1 MEVIINIL
9 LGICVVWTI
18 VSVLF
23 LLFLNRPSVKKYIS
37 DYIANKM
44 TDYISDIVYSENRE
58 NRVNRKT
65 INHTYR

>member
-9 LGICVVWTI
+9 LGICVAWTI

-44 TDYISDIVYSENRE
+44 ADRISDIVYGE
-58 NRVNRKT
+58 NRVNRKN
-65 INHTYR
+65 INHIYH

>member
-23 LLFLNRPSVKKYIS
+23 LLFLNRPSVKKHIS

-44 TDYISDIVYSENRE
+44 ADRISDIVYGE
-58 NRVNRKT
+58 NRVNRKST
-65 INHTYR
+65 KHIYH

>member
-1 MEVIINIL
+1 MEAIINIL
-9 LGICVVWTI
+9 LSICVVWTI

-44 TDYISDIVYSENRE
+44 ADRISDIVYGE
-58 NRVNRKT
+58 NRVNRKIT
-65 INHTYR
+65 NHTYR

>member
-1 MEVIINIL
+1 MELIINIL
-9 LGICVVWTI
+9 LGVCVVWTI

-44 TDYISDIVYSENRE
+44 ADRISDIVYGE
-58 NRVNRKT
+58 NRVNRKNT
-65 INHTYR
+65 NHIYR

>member
-9 LGICVVWTI
+9 LSICVVWTI

-23 LLFLNRPSVKKYIS
+23 LLFLNSPSVKKHIS

-44 TDYISDIVYSENRE
+44 ADSISDIVYGENR
-58 NRVNRKT
+58 
-65 INHTYR
+65 INHKNTKHNYR

>member
-23 LLFLNRPSVKKYIS
+23 LLFLNRPSVKKKHIS
-37 DYIANKM
+37 EYIANKM
-44 TDYISDIVYSENRE
+44 ADSISDIVYGE
-58 NRVNRKT
+58 NRVNRKIT
-65 INHTYR
+65 NHTYR

>member
-23 LLFLNRPSVKKYIS
+23 LLFLNRPSVKKHIS

-44 TDYISDIVYSENRE
+44 ADRISDIVYGE
-58 NRVNRKT
+58 NRVNRKNT
-65 INHTYR
+65 NNIYH

>member
-23 LLFLNRPSVKKYIS
+23 LLFLNRPSVKKHIS

-44 TDYISDIVYSENRE
+44 ADRISDIVYGE

-65 INHTYR
+65 TNHIYR

>member
-1 MEVIINIL
+1 MGIVINIL

-44 TDYISDIVYSENRE
+44 ADRISDIVYGE
-58 NRVNRKT
+58 NRVNHKNT
-65 INHTYR
+65 NHIYH

>member
-1 MEVIINIL
+1 MGIVINIL

-44 TDYISDIVYSENRE
+44 ADRISDIVYGE
-58 NRVNRKT
+58 NRVNRKIT
-65 INHTYR
+65 NHIYR

>member
-23 LLFLNRPSVKKYIS
+23 LLFLNRPSVKKHIS

-44 TDYISDIVYSENRE
+44 ADRISDIVYGENRE
-58 NRVNRKT
+58 NRKST
-65 INHTYR
+65 NHIYH

>member
-44 TDYISDIVYSENRE
+44 ADRISDIVYGE
-58 NRVNRKT
+58 NRVNRKSA
-65 INHTYR
+65 NHIYH

>member
-23 LLFLNRPSVKKYIS
+23 LLFLNRPSVKKHIS

-44 TDYISDIVYSENRE
+44 ADRISDIVYGENRA
-58 NRVNRKT
+58 NRKNT
-65 INHTYR
+65 NHIYH

>member
-23 LLFLNRPSVKKYIS
+23 LLYSTRPSVKEHIS
-37 DYIANKM
+37 DFIANKM
-44 TDYISDIVYSENRE
+44 ADKLSDIVYGE
-58 NRVNRKT
+58 NRVNRKNT
-65 INHTYR
+65 NHIYH

>member
-1 MEVIINIL
+1 MGIVINIL

-23 LLFLNRPSVKKYIS
+23 LLFLNRPSVKKHIS

-44 TDYISDIVYSENRE
+44 ADRISDIVYAENH
-58 NRVNRKT
+58 VNRKNT
-65 INHTYR
+65 NHIYH

>member
-1 MEVIINIL
+1 MEIIINIL
-9 LGICVVWTI
+9 LVICVVWTI

-44 TDYISDIVYSENRE
+44 ADSISDIVYGE
-58 NRVNRKT
+58 NRVNRKIT
-65 INHTYR
+65 KHIYH

>member
-23 LLFLNRPSVKKYIS
+23 LLFLNRPSVKSIS
-37 DYIANKM
+37 AIILQIKWP
-44 TDYISDIVYSENRE
+44 IVFQILYM
-58 NRVNRKT
+58 VK
-65 INHTYR
+65 IV

>member
-23 LLFLNRPSVKKYIS
+23 LLFLNRPPVKKHIS
-37 DYIANKM
+37 EYIANKM
-44 TDYISDIVYSENRE
+44 ADGISDIVYGE
-58 NRVNRKT
+58 NRVNRKIT
-65 INHTYR
+65 NHIYH